1 MALKEDIVIGMQ
13 SKHTTVDAMDASNT
27 QHNYM
32 YRMVY
37 DTPVHFNNTTKELEP
52 SLARVVH
59 RGWWKN
65 IHFQTSGWCKIP

>member
-52 SLARVVH
+52 SLAEE
-59 RGWWKN
+59 
-65 IHFQTSGWCKIP
+65 